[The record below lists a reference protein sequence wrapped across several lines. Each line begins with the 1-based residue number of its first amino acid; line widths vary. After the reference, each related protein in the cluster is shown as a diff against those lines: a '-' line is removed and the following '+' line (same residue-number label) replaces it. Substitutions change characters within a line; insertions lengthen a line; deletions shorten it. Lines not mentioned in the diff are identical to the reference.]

1 VEQALTGVSGFLSAP
16 ADYVWDIILRGI
28 RARFSDLIDALLSEE
43 TK

>member
-1 VEQALTGVSGFLSAP
+1 VEQVFAGVSAFVSDPNA
-16 ADYVWDIILRGI
+16 YIWNVIIRGI